1 MYLSQI
7 ILLYKF
13 PVKLTNEKEQIC
25 FERPYYYYEA
35 TLSYQDV
42 EITISVTTHARTHA
56 CAHTHTW
63 SDGGFRGKLCVKF
76 LSHTHIQTLALS
88 HSLSLSL
95 SHSYSLIPTLLL
107 TPTFSHSLTPT
118 LSHSHSMGK
127 WKKSSS
133 SVSYVS

>member
-42 EITISVTTHARTHA
+42 EITRSVSTHARTHA
-56 CAHTHTW
+56 CAHT
-63 SDGGFRGKLCVKF
+63 RGVMEGLGENFV
-76 LSHTHIQTLALS
+76 SS
-88 HSLSLSL
+88 
-95 SHSYSLIPTLLL
+95 SY
-107 TPTFSHSLTPT
+107 HSLTHTHTYKLLLFLTHSFSLLP
-118 LSHSHSMGK
+118 SHSHSFAH
-127 WKKSSS
+127 S
-133 SVSYVS
+133 